1 MVVLTTIKPVITQKK
16 MDVQGLIALFLCFP
30 VGLALI
36 MLAGLADL
44 PLEDECPKVCPAPQQ
59 RPLMARVWNV
69 KRFLD

>member
-1 MVVLTTIKPVITQKK
+1 

-59 RPLMARVWNV
+59 RPLDGARVEREMVLGLGPANFEH
-69 KRFLD
+69 R